1 MRAIYCLPSSNKVS
15 ATVCFVSLL
24 LTLLHWKG
32 RFYCPPGRKTRFYC
46 PPGRKKRF
54 YCPPGWKT
62 SFSVPGGTFLEGY
75 FFSDQGFH
83 HTHQCS
89 NVGNNDT
96 KKFFVPS
103 TGHHQPAGPKNHFRL
118 FREVKRRS
126 PQFLLPGGSEVKNFY
141 GINSWSVTLQNEPPI
156 EMIGHFRCSAFI

>member
-1 MRAIYCLPSSNKVS
+1 MARVRIFRAECCWPEKHKALKIRMRAIYCLPSSNKVS

-46 PPGRKKRF
+46 PPGQKTRFYCPPGRKKRFYCRPGRKKCF

-83 HTHQCS
+83 PTHQCS

-96 KKFFVPS
+96 K
-103 TGHHQPAGPKNHFRL
+103 
-118 FREVKRRS
+118 
-126 PQFLLPGGSEVKNFY
+126 
-141 GINSWSVTLQNEPPI
+141 
-156 EMIGHFRCSAFI
+156 